1 MRSIVMFVVFFPL
14 AAMAGGGWMEDVSIS
29 ELSCDGDSVGA
40 ALKSVFAA
48 TEPATGYIMFLH
60 GVKGGGNISMKASN
74 TPLEM
79 VLQALCRQGG
89 LKYRPSKGRFVLVGA
104 KIGEPAVATKGLEG
118 LGKTRLKEFQVD
130 DAAPEEFFK
139 KLAAA
144 LKRNGGGIELKYLSP
159 GASGKKGRSKR
170 GRRAEGDD
178 GDDDTFF
185 GIDWQGKGAGK
196 LSVSLGDVSLRDL
209 LEGVSALTG
218 AVVSVSGKVV
228 TVAPPA
234 K

>member
-1 MRSIVMFVVFFPL
+1 VKLLLNSLQFYRRSHLGVLLGTVL
-14 AAMAGGGWMEDVSIS
+14 AAAVLTGSLLV
-29 ELSCDGDSVGA
+29 GDSVKGSLQKF
-40 ALKSVFAA
+40 AL
-48 TEPATGYIMFLH
+48 L
-60 GVKGGGNISMKASN
+60 
-74 TPLEM
+74 
-79 VLQALCRQGG
+79 R
-89 LKYRPSKGRFVLVGA
+89 
-104 KIGEPAVATKGLEG
+104 
-118 LGKTRLKEFQVD
+118 LGKVQFALHTPNRFFASDLARRISDDSAAGLQLRGMAITDETQVNRVQVLGCTSNFWRFAGIEFELARNEVAFNQ
-130 DAAPEEFFK
+130 

-170 GRRAEGDD
+170 GRRAGGDD